1 MTGDE
6 GALFGKFRGTV
17 IDNQDPERRGRIQ
30 ARVPALIG
38 RETTS
43 WALPCSPAG
52 FFAIPAAGAGVWIE
66 FEQGDPDLPIWTGC
80 WWASAAEM
88 QAGLLPDPQ
97 RVLLQTSGGHSILL
111 DDTPGTGGITLH
123 NNGGQTI
130 ALTGTGIEFGNG
142 RGAAVALQG
151 PTVSLNSGA
160 LEVT

>member
-17 IDNQDPERRGRIQ
+17 ADNQDPQRRGRIR
-30 ARVPALIG
+30 ALVPALFG
-38 RETTS
+38 QETTG
-43 WALPCSPAG
+43 WALPCSPPG
-52 FFAIPAAGAGVWIE
+52 FFAVPVVGAGVWIE

-80 WWASAAEM
+80 WWTSAAEM
-88 QAGLLPDPQ
+88 QPELLPDPQ
-97 RVLLQTSGGHSILL
+97 RMLLQTSGGHSILL

-130 ALTGTGIEFGNG
+130 ALAGAGIELENG